1 MRLRRVLFGPGEII
15 FYFSHRIVVWDTTQK
30 IKVGEY

>member
-1 MRLRRVLFGPGEII
+1 MSLRRILLGPGEII
-15 FYFSHRIVVWDTTQK
+15 FYFSHKIVVWDTELK

>member
-15 FYFSHRIVVWDTTQK
+15 FYFSNKIVVWDINTHIK
-30 IKVGEY
+30 IGEY

>member
-1 MRLRRVLFGPGEII
+1 MHLRRVLFGAGEII
-15 FYFSHRIVVWDTTQK
+15 FYFSNKIVVWDIKTH

>member
-15 FYFSHRIVVWDTTQK
+15 FYYANKIVVWDINTH

>member
-1 MRLRRVLFGPGEII
+1 MHLRRVLFGPGEII
-15 FYFSHRIVVWDTTQK
+15 FYFSHKIVVWDITAH

>member
-1 MRLRRVLFGPGEII
+1 MHLRRILFGPGEII
-15 FYFSHRIVVWDTTQK
+15 FYFSTRIVVWDINQK